1 MSFISRSRSDFEQ
14 GGAMMYSLSMR
25 VFFGACIAATVARAS
40 AADVYVICSTGVSV
54 SAADV
59 RGMYLGEK
67 QFAAGVKLQL
77 ADNASLQS
85 AFLAKVLSMDTA
97 KYTAVW
103 TKKSFRDG
111 ANPPVVKNTD
121 TEVLDF
127 VKRTPGACGYIAS
140 PPPADATLAGKF

>member
-1 MSFISRSRSDFEQ
+1 MNRLPTRILCGVCLAAL
-14 GGAMMYSLSMR
+14 GG
-25 VFFGACIAATVARAS
+25 RAS
-40 AADVYVICSTGVSV
+40 AGDVYVVCSTGVSV

-67 QFAAGVKLQL
+67 QFAGGVKLQL

-85 AFLAKVLSMDTA
+85 AFLEKVLTMDSA
-97 KYTAVW
+97 KYSAVW

-121 TEVLDF
+121 AEILEY
-127 VKRTPGACGYIAS
+127 VKHTVGACGYISS
-140 PPPADATLAGKF
+140 PPPADATLAAKF